1 MTLLP
6 TTHHTTTTQQQQ
18 EHANH
23 VKSTIP
29 LYPKDTKQ
37 RIFKFLCGACETR
50 RHYRATVWLV
60 YPLGDGIGI
69 GASPGSDVVLIGI
82 PSGPAT
88 SSDKANS
95 PYETCIGGLPGYYKN
110 DTVVNTTAPLCKYC
124 QNTLTL
130 ISQVYAPVEF
140 DRSILIFGC
149 NNGACKK
156 RNAAWKVY
164 RTQYVKDA
172 GSSDG
177 VRCDTIQATLKMP
190 KKHAAHRK
198 R

>member
-1 MTLLP
+1 MASL
-6 TTHHTTTTQQQQ
+6 
-18 EHANH
+18 A
-23 VKSTIP
+23 S
-29 LYPKDTKQ
+29 
-37 RIFKFLCGACETR
+37 
-50 RHYRATVWLV
+50 
-60 YPLGDGIGI
+60 LGDSIDTD
-69 GASPGSDVVLIGI
+69 ASPMIDDVVLIGI
-82 PSGPAT
+82 PSGSAA
-88 SSDKANS
+88 SSGKANS
-95 PYETCIGGLPGYYKN
+95 PYETYIGGLPGYYKN

-177 VRCDTIQATLKMP
+177 VRCDTIQATLEMP
-190 KKHAAHRK
+190 KKPAHPTENGDNAIK
-198 R
+198 DNAMQDTDAWANGDLDACWPSQ